1 MKYRFIL
8 LVSLLWAV
16 TACSPSNT
24 PTDVVDLKAD
34 YSLNAR
40 TGIADVDAVLG
51 ALETGDPEDLHTLV
65 QYTSA
70 PCTNVEGLGG
80 PPKCRAGEIEGTVF
94 KVLPFLGS
102 EGSFI
107 RQEEIGTWQGVDA
120 AGLYAIYR
128 VSESGPT
135 EEYYPRGDYA
145 VILKTVDG
153 SVISLRIANGGIVRV
168 DSLFFNVTQ
177 DSLESLVKQDASE
190 VILAPKVY

>member
-70 PCTNVEGLGG
+70 PCTTVEGLGG
-80 PPKCRAGEIEGTVF
+80 PPKCRAGETEGTTF
-94 KVLPFLGS
+94 NVLPFLGS

-128 VSESGPT
+128 VSESGRT

-177 DSLESLVKQDASE
+177 DSLESLVKQDSSE
-190 VILAPKVY
+190 VILAP